1 MLEGKEKNAEKKGRE
16 KYYQRNGYASEEVEI
31 LRVKGRWMN
40 VQLCER
46 DKDTD
51 KRERRERTQESRYN
65 RKYERCMTQE
75 IQEYLGRESPKERK
89 MMVRFRCEKEEREN
103 RMEGEERRC
112 RMCYAEREREREIE
126 YSTCGMDVAK

>member
-1 MLEGKEKNAEKKGRE
+1 VEGKEKNAEKKGRE

-31 LRVKGRWMN
+31 LRVKGRWMT

-89 MMVRFRCEKEEREN
+89 MMVRFRCENEEREN

-112 RMCYAEREREREIE
+112 RMCYAERERERQLSIVHVEW
-126 YSTCGMDVAK
+126 M